1 MKIGIISDTHDH
13 LIKIKEAIDIFLLHK
28 VDLILHAGDFVA
40 PFTLRFLNES
50 GIRWFGVFGNNDG
63 EKEGLLKFSSGR
75 IKTPPFFIE
84 EEGKRIALTHKFQEL
99 DADIIIFGHTH
110 KPQIEERKGKLLI
123 NPGEACG
130 WLSNKSSVVIFDFT
144 SFKPQLIYF

>member
-1 MKIGIISDTHDH
+1 MYSKSSVT
-13 LIKIKEAIDIFLLHK
+13 
-28 VDLILHAGDFVA
+28 
-40 PFTLRFLNES
+40 
-50 GIRWFGVFGNNDG
+50 NNRI
-63 EKEGLLKFSSGR
+63 SSGR

-84 EEGKRIALTHKFQEL
+84 EEGRKIALTHKFQEL

-110 KPQIEERKGKLLI
+110 KPQIEEREGKLLI